1 MSMDRQFATT
11 SASPL
16 IVLDVSGDLRLK
28 GQDDFQV
35 IAKAD
40 SPEDLSL
47 EARDDQ
53 VVIHCISSCSVR
65 VPRAAVVQIQA
76 VHGDAVIKALDG
88 SLSIDTVN
96 GELELRNVCA
106 TSIGKVSGNLTAK
119 NVDGDIN
126 MDTIVGDV
134 SVRSVQGN
142 FIIAGKISGNLSL
155 SDVGGS
161 AKASAN
167 GNIMLRLDPAPGHD
181 YEFDCT
187 GNLFCR
193 LSSDASVEISVPKAS
208 QVMVD
213 LPGIHASA
221 PVQTPYALTLGEGD
235 AKISLSANGNVI
247 LDTHAPDWDMEDLDI
262 DMGAEVDV
270 MADAVSQQ
278 ISDQVESQVRM
289 MEDQLN
295 AQLSSLTMRLSA
307 ARLTEDQARRI
318 EDRARQASERA
329 TERAQERMRR
339 AQARMEQKM
348 AAAQRKMEY
357 KAQAMER
364 AERHGRHPIG
374 LGVLTF
380 PGSPRPPTPP
390 GEPVK
395 EEERLMILRM
405 LEQKK
410 ITMEEAETLL
420 TALED
425 QA

>member
-1 MSMDRQFATT
+1 MSMDKQFAST
-11 SASPL
+11 SASPHV
-16 IVLDVSGDLRLK
+16 VLDVSGDLRLK
-28 GQDDFQV
+28 GQDDFEV
-35 IAKAD
+35 VAKSD
-40 SPEDLSL
+40 SPEDLAL

-53 VVIHCISSCSVR
+53 VAIRCTSNCSVR
-65 VPRAAVVQIQA
+65 VPRAAVVEIHSA
-76 VHGDAVIKALDG
+76 HGEAVIKALDG
-88 SLSIDTVN
+88 SLSIETVD
-96 GELELRNVCA
+96 GDLELRSVCV
-106 TSIGKVSGNLTAK
+106 TSIGKVNGNLTAK
-119 NVDGDIN
+119 NVDGDLSIES
-126 MDTIVGDV
+126 IAGDV
-134 SVRSVQGN
+134 FVRSVQGN
-142 FIIAGKISGNLSL
+142 FTVAKSINGNLNL
-155 SDVGGS
+155 TDVGGS

-167 GNIMLRLDPAPGHD
+167 GNILLRLDPAPGHD

-235 AKISLSANGNVI
+235 AKITLSAKGNVV
-247 LDTHAPDWDMEDLDI
+247 LDTHAPEWDMEDYDI
-262 DMGAEVDV
+262 NIGAEVEG

-278 ISDQVESQVRM
+278 INQQVESQVRM
-289 MEDQLN
+289 IEDQLN

-307 ARLTEDQARRI
+307 AKLTEDQARRI
-318 EDRARQASERA
+318 EDRAREASERA
-329 TERAQERMRR
+329 TQRAQERVHRAQERM
-339 AQARMEQKM
+339 EQRM

-364 AERHGRHPIG
+364 ASRHGRHPVGMGIFT
-374 LGVLTF
+374 V
-380 PGSPRPPTPP
+380 PGSPKPPTPS
-390 GEPVK
+390 GEPVN

-410 ITMEEAETLL
+410 ITMEEAENLL